1 MQMFLKIQLS
11 IKDFPRLIDM
21 TPPIF
26 DFERWFKDTWGP
38 GCKEGGRI
46 PGYTLYYE
54 EMRALKKAAGWEVL
68 ETGAVEFNGGHGFIP
83 PVTAIPYLSKY
94 SGGDWTL
101 EERDELL
108 TRLTEWV
115 NDRARVHGRT
125 QDDIRKAVADLCK
138 F

>member
-1 MQMFLKIQLS
+1 
-11 IKDFPRLIDM
+11 M
-21 TPPIF
+21 TITRIF
-26 DFERWFKDTWGP
+26 DFERWFKDTYG
-38 GCKEGGRI
+38 GNIKEGGRI
-46 PGYTLYYE
+46 PGYSIPYE
-54 EMRALKKAAGWEVL
+54 EMRALQKAAGWVVGEDGSVQ
-68 ETGAVEFNGGHGFIP
+68 FNGRHGFVP
-83 PVTAIPYLSKY
+83 PVTAIQYLSKY

-125 QDDIRKAVADLCK
+125 QDDIRKVVGDLCN

>member
-1 MQMFLKIQLS
+1 
-11 IKDFPRLIDM
+11 M
-21 TPPIF
+21 TNPLIF

-54 EMRALKKAAGWEVL
+54 EMRSIKKTTGWKVL
-68 ETGAVEFNGGHGFIP
+68 ETGAVEFNDGHGLIEP
-83 PVTAIPYLSKY
+83 AEAIPYLSNY
-94 SGGDWTL
+94 SGGVWTL
-101 EERDELL
+101 EERDDLL
-108 TRLTEWV
+108 SRLAEWV

-125 QDDIRKAVADLCK
+125 QDDIRKTVRDLCD